1 MDKKPQPEH
10 KKIERDYKK
19 PYRLD
24 KKPYRLDKKPYRLDK
39 KLQPEHKNPY
49 RFLVPAHLSSRP
61 LPPLTNRGRLLTLF
75 PLTSCF
81 GSAGGDNYQSLYAQ
95 LFGKWDKELAGYHE
109 LYLVADG
116 LLELVPFD
124 ALVLPD
130 GRYWVERQPIRRLRA
145 GRDLVVD
152 RVAGDERSEPPGGAH
167 PTLVALGGIDYE
179 EFPVVGE
186 VPGSAT
192 GGSLHSSPATHPSA
206 TQPVARQPASPWLV
220 NRRLRAERGAFRD
233 LPATGPEAAAVVKE
247 YKGITGLPAERWQG
261 AKAGEGRLK
270 RLLAP
275 GATPPRVLHL
285 ATHGFFLPKQG
296 GEGDLIT
303 ERPMTLGGLALAGAN
318 RGRAGEL
325 GPDGEDGILYGLE
338 AQSLN
343 LRGTALVVLSACD
356 TGRGEVDVSDGVYG
370 LTRALGIAGARNVLM
385 TLWPLEDR
393 LAAEFMRD
401 FYRNWLGDSDA
412 VNGNKDAV
420 NGNKDS
426 MDKEAVY
433 VNEEAVRGNRDA
445 IHRDKDAINRVSTG
459 AVTPAEALRQ
469 TRLAWIRSDDI
480 RRRNRKFWAPYVLVE

>member
-10 KKIERDYKK
+10 KKIERDY
-19 PYRLD
+19 

-75 PLTSCF
+75 PLTPRL

-95 LFGKWDKELAGYHE
+95 LFGKWDKELAGYQE

-152 RVAGDERSEPPGGAH
+152 ADGHGAQPLPVNSRPVAGAFAH

-179 EFPVVGE
+179 EFPAVGELPGATDGNPPRSSPDVDGHGAQPLPVNFRSVAGAFAHPTLVALGGIDHEEFPAAGE
-186 VPGSAT
+186 VPASI
-192 GGSLHSSPATHPSA
+192 SLD
-206 TQPVARQPASPWLV
+206 
-220 NRRLRAERGAFRD
+220 NRRLRAERGAFQA
-233 LPATGPEAAAVVKE
+233 LPATGPEAEAVVGE
-247 YKGITGLPAERWQG
+247 YKRITGLPAERWQG
-261 AKAGEGRLK
+261 AKASEGRLK

-285 ATHGFFLPKQG
+285 ATHGFFLPK
-296 GEGDLIT
+296 EGKEGAART

-318 RGRAGEL
+318 RGRVGEL
-325 GPDGEDGILYGLE
+325 GPDGEDGILYALE

-412 VNGNKDAV
+412 MDGNKDAV

-426 MDKEAVY
+426 MDKEAVDG
-433 VNEEAVRGNRDA
+433 NEEAVRPTFRTSFL
-445 IHRDKDAINRVSTG
+445 IFRIYSQS
-459 AVTPAEALRQ
+459 LQ
-469 TRLAWIRSDDI
+469 
-480 RRRNRKFWAPYVLVE
+480 